1 MSGNQKGI
9 YTVHEF
15 TLAVKGILTGGQFND
30 VWIRGEISNFK
41 NHTSGHRYFTL
52 KDKNSSLQC
61 VMFKWHGQNLRFEL
75 EHGMKVLILGDL
87 DVYEQRGQYQ
97 LKIRAI
103 RPDGIGELYKAFEQL
118 KNKLAMEGLFSPE
131 HKKALPR
138 FPKKIGIATSETGA
152 VLHDILTVLKRRYP
166 VNVLFIPT
174 MVQGDSAASSI
185 VHSIELLNRTNVDL
199 MILGRGGGSL
209 EDLWAFNEEIVAR
222 AIFNSKLPIISA
234 VGHETDFTIA
244 DFVAD
249 IRAPTPSAAAEIAVP
264 DRQELYNQVMRLR
277 ELLIERQQR
286 NIRDSSILIKE
297 IRRSVDPQ
305 ILMEKLC
312 DHMQY
317 LDDLAQRQVLSMQR
331 MLETKTSQ
339 FGACTGKLD
348 AVSPLRT
355 LSRGYSIAMK
365 YPEKTLVRWISDVEK
380 NDEIQILVNDGK
392 IKCGV
397 HDKEECTWK

>member
-1 MSGNQKGI
+1 MSSDLKGI

-15 TLAVKGILTGGQFND
+15 TLAVKSILTDGKFND

-97 LKIRAI
+97 LKVRAI
-103 RPDGIGELYKAFEQL
+103 RPDGVGELYKAFEQL

-131 HKKALPR
+131 YKKVLPR
-138 FPKKIGIATSETGA
+138 FPKKIGVATSETGA

-166 VNVLFIPT
+166 VSVLFIPT
-174 MVQGDSAASSI
+174 IVQGESAASSI
-185 VHSIELLNRTNVDL
+185 VHSIELLNRTDVDL

-264 DRQELYNQVMRLR
+264 DRQELYNKVMRLK
-277 ELLIERQQR
+277 ELLIERQRR
-286 NIRDSSILIKE
+286 NIRDSSFRIDEL
-297 IRRSVDPQ
+297 RRSADPHLFQ
-305 ILMEKLC
+305 KKIS

-317 LDDLAQRQVLSMQR
+317 LDDLAQRQVLSMHR
-331 MLETKTSQ
+331 MLETRTSQ

-397 HDKEECTWK
+397 HDKEECKWK

>member
-1 MSGNQKGI
+1 MFFEEKGI
-9 YTVHEF
+9 FTVHEF
-15 TLAVKGILTGGQFND
+15 TLAVKGILTNGQFND

-97 LKIRAI
+97 LKVRGI
-103 RPDGIGELYKAFEQL
+103 RPDGVGELYKAFEQL

-131 HKKALPR
+131 YKKVLPR
-138 FPKKIGIATSETGA
+138 FPKKIGVATSETGA

-166 VNVLFIPT
+166 VSVLFIPT
-174 MVQGDSAASSI
+174 IVQGESAASSI
-185 VHSIELLNRTNVDL
+185 VHSIELLNRTDVDL

-264 DRQELYNQVMRLR
+264 DRQELYNKVMRLK
-277 ELLIERQQR
+277 ELLIERQRR
-286 NIRDSSILIKE
+286 NIRDSSFRIDEL
-297 IRRSVDPQ
+297 RRSADPHLFQ
-305 ILMEKLC
+305 KKIS

-317 LDDLAQRQVLSMQR
+317 LDDLAQRQVLSMHR
-331 MLETKTSQ
+331 MLETRTSQ

-397 HDKEECTWK
+397 HDKEECKWK

>member
-1 MSGNQKGI
+1 MSGDQKGI

-97 LKIRAI
+97 LKVRAI

-131 HKKALPR
+131 HKKSLPR

-166 VNVLFIPT
+166 VSVLFIPT
-174 MVQGDSAASSI
+174 IVQGESAASSI
-185 VHSIELLNRTNVDL
+185 VHSIELLNRTGVDL

-234 VGHETDFTIA
+234 VGHETDSTIA

-264 DRQELYNQVMRLR
+264 DRQELYNQVMKLR
-277 ELLIERQQR
+277 ELLIERQRR
-286 NIRDSSILIKE
+286 NIHNSSLRIDEL
-297 IRRSVDPQ
+297 RRYVDPQ
-305 ILMEKLC
+305 ILKEKLS

-317 LDDLAQRQVLSMQR
+317 LDDLAQRQVLSIER
-331 MLETKTSQ
+331 LLETRTSQ

-397 HDKEECTWK
+397 NDKEECKWK